1 MLSFSQTEAIL
12 DVTCFSYSPE
22 GKLKTWTDYVFTH
35 FYCRC
40 GSNTL
45 WIPKF
50 SLILKPY
57 VQSCRDIGNIG
68 KKKYSIHI
76 LILFLYS
83 FFLQWQSHCYT
94 VIPSCQLFLIK
105 YFTKPSGRHLGLN
118 VGQKSVVFPS
128 SFDFC
133 SFLFFLFIGD
143 LQLLDSLIHLCSFS
157 VWEIKACLHTFYE
170 IKTRPRYLPVCDG
183 A

>member
-1 MLSFSQTEAIL
+1 MKWYYL
-12 DVTCFSYSPE
+12 CPE

-35 FYCRC
+35 FYCSC

-45 WIPKF
+45 WIPKL

-68 KKKYSIHI
+68 KKIYSIHI
-76 LILFLYS
+76 FILFLYS

-105 YFTKPSGRHLGLN
+105 YFTKPSSRHLGLN

-128 SFDFC
+128 CFDFC

-143 LQLLDSLIHLCSFS
+143 YSFWIPLYICVHLLYGKL
-157 VWEIKACLHTFYE
+157 K
-170 IKTRPRYLPVCDG
+170 LPYTHFMRSRLGPDIFLFVKELRLFWFL
-183 A
+183 